1 MYAQNNIQDL
11 ILWAASLVVD
21 YMHKTW
27 AQTLL
32 SSLHLSLAD
41 IDTTS
46 QKREKATNSEDA
58 AGAATAAVPAAS
70 RPREG
75 DGDAGNGNKKAKVA
89 GGSKVCCV
97 CLCAALVCDL
107 HPSFLSLLLCPTPHA
122 NSPRDSICPHHLSFA
137 GER

>member
-1 MYAQNNIQDL
+1 MYAQNNIQDR

-41 IDTTS
+41 IDATS

-58 AGAATAAVPAAS
+58 ADAATAAVPAAS

-75 DGDAGNGNKKAKVA
+75 DGDAGNG
-89 GGSKVCCV
+89 
-97 CLCAALVCDL
+97 
-107 HPSFLSLLLCPTPHA
+107 
-122 NSPRDSICPHHLSFA
+122 R
-137 GER
+137 RR